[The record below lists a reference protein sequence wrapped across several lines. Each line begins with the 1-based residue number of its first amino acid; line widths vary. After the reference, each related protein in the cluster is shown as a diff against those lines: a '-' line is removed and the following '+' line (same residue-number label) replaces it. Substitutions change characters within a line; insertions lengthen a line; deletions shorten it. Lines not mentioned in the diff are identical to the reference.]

1 MNRSSVAKAL
11 GGAGLILAPL
21 AAASAQVWVPGSE
34 ITGQSIQIETNG
46 VVNTVYF
53 DPGGAARI
61 ATPSGTM
68 VQGSWSVADQMLCL
82 QTGAN
87 VRECWP
93 YRSAFLAGQ
102 PVTMTSSCQVT
113 SRWVANAVNPANL
126 APAPSGER
134 G

>member
-1 MNRSSVAKAL
+1 MKRSFVAKAF
-11 GGAGLILAPL
+11 GGACLILAPL
-21 AAASAQVWVPGSE
+21 AAASAQMWVPGSE
-34 ITGQSIQIETNG
+34 ITGQSIQVETNG

-53 DPGGAARI
+53 DPGGVARI

-68 VQGSWSVADQMLCL
+68 VQGGWSVANQMLCL
-82 QTGAN
+82 EAGPN

-102 PVTMTSSCQVT
+102 PVTLTSSCQVT
-113 SRWVANAVNPANL
+113 SRWVANAVNQ
-126 APAPSGER
+126 APMQAPSGER

>member
-1 MNRSSVAKAL
+1 MKSSSVAKAV
-11 GGAGLILAPL
+11 GGVCLILAPL

-34 ITGQSIQIETNG
+34 IAGQSIQVETNG

-53 DPGGAARI
+53 DPGGMARI
-61 ATPSGTM
+61 ATPSGTQ
-68 VQGSWSVADQMLCL
+68 VQGRWAVADQMLCL
-82 QTGAN
+82 ETGAN

-102 PVTMTSSCQVT
+102 PVSLTSSCQVT
-113 SRWVANAVNPANL
+113 SRWVANGVNT
-126 APAPSGER
+126 APPQAPSGER

>member
-1 MNRSSVAKAL
+1 MKCSSLAKIL

-46 VVNTVYF
+46 IVNTVYF

-61 ATPSGTM
+61 ATPSGTI
-68 VQGSWSVADQMLCL
+68 VHGSWSVADQMLCL
-82 QTGAN
+82 QTGPNA
-87 VRECWP
+87 RECWP

-102 PVTMTSSCQVT
+102 PVMLTSNCQVT
-113 SRWVANAVNPANL
+113 SRWVANAVNPATI
-126 APAPSGER
+126 APSGER

>member
-1 MNRSSVAKAL
+1 MF
-11 GGAGLILAPL
+11 APL

-34 ITGQSIQIETNG
+34 ITGQSIQVETNG

-53 DPGGAARI
+53 DPGGVARI
-61 ATPSGTM
+61 ATPSGNM
-68 VQGSWSVADQMLCL
+68 VQGSWSVANQMLCL
-82 QTGAN
+82 DTGPG

-102 PVTMTSSCQVT
+102 PVSLTSSCQVT
-113 SRWVANAVNPANL
+113 SRWVANAVNG
-126 APAPSGER
+126 APQAPSGER